1 MAITIIEQPQTYTPL
16 YNDIVAVI
24 SSNQISQPK
33 FKYGLDVYATIE
45 GSGDVLIGRLKSPV
59 LSTII
64 DVSGVPTYAPYAYFN
79 VRDILKGSN
88 LFASRAY
95 AFLDKSHPIKLI
107 PGEEYASA
115 ITSTPVYYSA
125 TGQTMNT
132 TVFNGALRLT
142 EYVDFVPA
150 DLINPTTIAATSGIG
165 QYALSTFVSPR
176 KILQSSVVELS
187 FLCNGGTNTR
197 AVVTYY
203 NGATSLGT
211 QNISVTTA
219 NKTDITVDVSPSVLT
234 IPSGTTRYTV
244 QLKRISNGNALSEAY
259 EYEFDTECTK
269 FEKVNVYFQNKWGGY
284 DNSIFAMR
292 ETKTD
297 NIDRKT
303 FEKPD
308 RYVTGYNYYNLSQ
321 TTYSSKISTQ
331 HILNT
336 NWVDEPTMNWL
347 SELVESNSVLMS
359 YDSELEV
366 STGVNAS
373 IDVRF
378 DDWNTEGTSTT
389 TDGRSFVTPLGSLSF
404 SIPSGTFY
412 ETFGDD
418 WIDAVVIPA
427 LQASGL
433 NTNYDFINVG
443 DASTAIVRI
452 TAKNYGSSYSF
463 TSNSAIG
470 ATTVL
475 NLVAGVDDT
484 YTLPTLLPVKV
495 DTQNF
500 VWKKQEVDKLFQL
513 QLTVTET
520 PTLERQY
527 Q

>member
-1 MAITIIEQPQTYTPL
+1 MAITIVEQPQTYTPL
-16 YNDIVAVI
+16 YNDIVTVL
-24 SSNQISQPK
+24 SSNKTTEAK
-33 FKYGLDVYATIE
+33 FKFCLDVKVNIE
-45 GSGDVLIGRLKSPV
+45 GLGLTTLGRLKTPV
-59 LSTII
+59 VYNQLTGAS
-64 DVSGVPTYAPYAYFN
+64 VGFFN
-79 VRDILKGSN
+79 VKELLQGSN
-88 LFASRAY
+88 FFATKNNY
-95 AFLDKSHPIKLI
+95 VFHDISHPIQLV

-115 ITSTPVYYSA
+115 ITSAPVYYPA

-132 TVFNGALRLT
+132 TVFNGALRLK
-142 EYVDFVPA
+142 EYVDFVPT
-150 DLINPTTIAATSGIG
+150 DLINTTTIAASSGIG

-187 FLCNGGTNTR
+187 FLCNGGTNTK

-203 NGATSLGT
+203 NGSTSLGT
-211 QNISVTTA
+211 QDISVTTA

-234 IPSGTTRYTV
+234 IPLTTTKYTV
-244 QLKRISNGNALSEAY
+244 QLKRISNGNALSDAY
-259 EYEFDTECTK
+259 TYEFDTECTK
-269 FEKVNVYFQNKWGGY
+269 FDKVNVYFQNKWGGY

-297 NIDRKT
+297 SIDRKT
-303 FEKPD
+303 YEKPD
-308 RYVTGYNYYNLSQ
+308 RYVATYDYYNLSQ

-359 YDSELEV
+359 YDEN
-366 STGVNAS
+366 GGQFAS
-373 IDVRF
+373 IDIIFPNWVSE
-378 DDWNTEGTSTT
+378 DTSSS

-412 ETFGDD
+412 ETFAADY
-418 WIDAVVIPA
+418 ISNVVIHE
-427 LQASGL
+427 LETSGL
-433 NTNYDFINVG
+433 NTNYNFINIGTQTV
-443 DASTAIVRI
+443 AAVRI
-452 TAKNYGSSYSF
+452 TAKTYGPNYSF

-470 ATTVL
+470 TTTID
-475 NLVAGVDDT
+475 NLIEGTDM
-484 YTLPTLLPVKV
+484 PTLLPVKV

>member
-1 MAITIIEQPQTYTPL
+1 MAITIVEQPQTYTPL

-24 SSNQISQPK
+24 SSNKTTEAK
-33 FKYGLDVYATIE
+33 FKFCLDVKVNIE
-45 GSGDVLIGRLKSPV
+45 GLGLTTLGRLKTPV
-59 LSTII
+59 VYNQLTGAS
-64 DVSGVPTYAPYAYFN
+64 VGFFN
-79 VRDILKGSN
+79 VKELLQGSN
-88 LFASRAY
+88 FFATKNNY
-95 AFLDKSHPIKLI
+95 VFHDISHPIQLV

-115 ITSTPVYYSA
+115 ITSAPVYYAA

-132 TVFNGALRLT
+132 TVFNGALRLK
-142 EYVDFVPA
+142 EYIDFVPT
-150 DLINPTTIAATSGIG
+150 DLINTTTIAASSGIG
-165 QYALSTFVSPR
+165 QYPLTTFVSPR

-187 FLCNGGTNTR
+187 FLCNGGTNTK

-203 NGATSLGT
+203 NGSTSLGT
-211 QNISVTTA
+211 QDISVTTA

-234 IPSGTTRYTV
+234 IPLTTTKYTV
-244 QLKRISNGNALSEAY
+244 QLKRISNGNALSDAY
-259 EYEFDTECTK
+259 TYEFDTECTK
-269 FEKVNVYFQNKWGGY
+269 FDKVNVYFQNKWGGY

-297 NIDRKT
+297 SIDRKT
-303 FEKPD
+303 YEKPD
-308 RYVTGYNYYNLSQ
+308 RYVATYNYYNLSQ

-359 YDSELEV
+359 YNDELEV
-366 STGVNAS
+366 SAGVKAS

-378 DDWNTEGTSTT
+378 DDWNTEGTSAT

-412 ETFGDD
+412 ETYADD
-418 WIDAVVIPA
+418 WISAVVIPA
-427 LQASGL
+427 LEASGL

-443 DASTAIVRI
+443 DASTATVRI

-470 ATTVL
+470 ATTAL

>member
-1 MAITIIEQPQTYTPL
+1 MAITIVEQPKTYTPL
-16 YNDIVAVI
+16 YNDIVAVV
-24 SSNQISQPK
+24 SSNKTTEAK
-33 FKYGLDVYATIE
+33 FKFCLDVKVNIE
-45 GSGDVLIGRLKSPV
+45 GLGLTTLGRLKSPV
-59 LSTII
+59 VYSQSTGAS
-64 DVSGVPTYAPYAYFN
+64 VGYFN
-79 VRDILKGSN
+79 IKDILKGSN
-88 LFASRAY
+88 FFASKNSY
-95 AFLDKSHPIKLI
+95 VFHDISHPIQLV

-115 ITSTPVYYSA
+115 ITSSPVYYAA

-132 TVFNGALRLT
+132 TVFNGALRLK

-187 FLCNGGTNTR
+187 FLCDGGTNTK

-211 QNISVTTA
+211 QDISVTTA
-219 NKTDITVDVSPSVLT
+219 NKTDITVNVSPSVLT
-234 IPSGTTRYTV
+234 IPFGTTRYTV
-244 QLKRISNGNALSEAY
+244 QLKRISNGNALSDTY

-269 FEKVNVYFQNKWGGY
+269 FDKVNVYFQNKWGGY

-308 RYVTGYNYYNLSQ
+308 RYVDGYNYYNLSQ
-321 TTYSSKISTQ
+321 TTYSSKINTQ

-359 YDSELEV
+359 YNDDLV
-366 STGVNAS
+366 VGDGVKAS
-373 IDVRF
+373 IDVTF
-378 DDWNTEGTSTT
+378 TNWVSEGTSTT

-404 SIPSGTFY
+404 SIPSGTAY
-412 ETFGDD
+412 GTFGDD
-418 WIDAVVIPA
+418 YITDVVIPV

-433 NTNYDFINVG
+433 NTNYDFINIG
-443 DASTAIVRI
+443 DTGTAAVRI
-452 TAKNYGSSYSF
+452 TAKNFGASYSF

-470 ATTVL
+470 TTSVS
-475 NLVAGVDDT
+475 NLVAGVNNT
-484 YTLPTLLPVKV
+484 YTMPTLLPVKV

>member
-1 MAITIIEQPQTYTPL
+1 MAITIVEQPKTYTPL
-16 YNDIVAVI
+16 YNDIVAVV
-24 SSNQISQPK
+24 SSNKTTEAK
-33 FKYGLDVYATIE
+33 FKFCLDVKVNIE
-45 GSGDVLIGRLKSPV
+45 GLGLTTLGRLKSPV
-59 LSTII
+59 VYSQSTGAS
-64 DVSGVPTYAPYAYFN
+64 VGYFN
-79 VRDILKGSN
+79 IKDILKGSN
-88 LFASRAY
+88 FFSSKNSY
-95 AFLDKSHPIKLI
+95 VFHDISHPIQLV

-115 ITSTPVYYSA
+115 ITSAPVYYAA
-125 TGQTMNT
+125 TGQTINT
-132 TVFNGALRLT
+132 TVFNGALRLK

-165 QYALSTFVSPR
+165 QYPLTTFISPR
-176 KILQSSVVELS
+176 RVLQSSIVELS
-187 FLCNGGTNTR
+187 FLCNGGTNTK

-211 QNISVTTA
+211 QDISVTTA
-219 NKTDITVDVSPSVLT
+219 NRTDITVNVSPSVLT
-234 IPSGTTRYTV
+234 IPLGTTRYTV
-244 QLKRISNGNALSEAY
+244 QLKRISNGNPLSNTY

-269 FEKVNVYFQNKWGGY
+269 FDKVNVYFQNKWGGY

-308 RYVTGYNYYNLSQ
+308 RYVDGYNYYNLSK
-321 TTYSSKISTQ
+321 TTYSSKINTQ

-347 SELVESNSVLMS
+347 SELVESNSVLIS
-359 YDSELEV
+359 YDDN
-366 STGVNAS
+366 GGQFAS
-373 IDVRF
+373 IDIIFPNWVS
-378 DDWNTEGTSTT
+378 EGTSST
-389 TDGRSFVTPLGSLSF
+389 TDGHSFVTPLGSLSF

-418 WIDAVVIPA
+418 YISGVVIPA
-427 LQASGL
+427 LVASGL
-433 NTNYDFINVG
+433 NTNYNFTNIG
-443 DASTAIVRI
+443 SASIAAVRI
-452 TAKNYGSSYSF
+452 TAKTYGSNYAF

-470 ATTVL
+470 TTTIA
-475 NLVAGVDDT
+475 NLIEGT
-484 YTLPTLLPVKV
+484 NMPTLLPVKV

>member
-1 MAITIIEQPQTYTPL
+1 MAITIVEQPKTYTPL
-16 YNDIVAVI
+16 YNDIVAVV
-24 SSNQISQPK
+24 SSNKTTEAK
-33 FKYGLDVYATIE
+33 FKFCLDVKVNIE
-45 GSGDVLIGRLKSPV
+45 GLGLTTLGRLKSPV
-59 LSTII
+59 VYSQSTGAS
-64 DVSGVPTYAPYAYFN
+64 VGYFN
-79 VRDILKGSN
+79 IKDILKGSN
-88 LFASRAY
+88 FFASKNSY
-95 AFLDKSHPIKLI
+95 VFHDISHPIQLV

-115 ITSTPVYYSA
+115 ITSAPVYYAA

-132 TVFNGALRLT
+132 TVFNGALRLK

-165 QYALSTFVSPR
+165 QYALSAFVSPR
-176 KILQSSVVELS
+176 KVLQSSVVELS
-187 FLCNGGTNTR
+187 FLCNGGTNTK

-211 QNISVTTA
+211 QDISVTTA
-219 NKTDITVDVSPSVLT
+219 NKTDITVNVSPSVLT
-234 IPSGTTRYTV
+234 IPFGTTRYTV
-244 QLKRISNGNALSEAY
+244 QLKRISNGNALSDTY

-269 FEKVNVYFQNKWGGY
+269 FDKVNVYFQNKWGGY

-308 RYVTGYNYYNLSQ
+308 RYVDGYNYYNLSQ
-321 TTYSSKISTQ
+321 TTYSSKINTQ

-336 NWVDEPTMNWL
+336 DWVDEPTMNWL
-347 SELVESNSVLMS
+347 SELMESNSVLMS
-359 YDSELEV
+359 YDDN
-366 STGVNAS
+366 GGQFAS
-373 IDVRF
+373 IDIIFPNWVS
-378 DDWNTEGTSTT
+378 EGTSTT

-404 SIPSGTFY
+404 SIPSGTAY
-412 ETFGDD
+412 GTFGDD
-418 WIDAVVIPA
+418 YITDVVIPA

-433 NTNYDFINVG
+433 NTNYDFINIG
-443 DASTAIVRI
+443 DASTAAVRI
-452 TAKNYGSSYSF
+452 TAKTYGSNYAF

-470 ATTVL
+470 TTTVA
-475 NLVAGVDDT
+475 NLVEGTDM
-484 YTLPTLLPVKV
+484 PTLLPVKV

>member
-1 MAITIIEQPQTYTPL
+1 MAITIVEQPQTYTPL

-24 SSNQISQPK
+24 SSNQTSQAK
-33 FKYGLDVYATIE
+33 FKFCLDVKVNIE
-45 GSGDVLIGRLKSPV
+45 GLGLTTLGRLKTPV
-59 LSTII
+59 VYNQLTGAS
-64 DVSGVPTYAPYAYFN
+64 VGFFN
-79 VRDILKGSN
+79 VKELLQGSN
-88 LFASRAY
+88 FFATKNNY
-95 AFLDKSHPIKLI
+95 VFHDISHPIQLV

-115 ITSTPVYYSA
+115 ITSAPVYYAA

-132 TVFNGALRLT
+132 TVFNGALRLK
-142 EYVDFVPA
+142 EYIDFVPA
-150 DLINPTTIAATSGIG
+150 DLINTTTIAASSGIG

-219 NKTDITVDVSPSVLT
+219 NKTDITVNVSPSVLT
-234 IPSGTTRYTV
+234 IPSGTTKYTV
-244 QLKRISNGNALSEAY
+244 QLKRISNGNALSDAY
-259 EYEFDTECTK
+259 TYEFDTECTK
-269 FEKVNVYFQNKWGGY
+269 FDKVNVYFQNKWGGY

-297 NIDRKT
+297 SIDRKT
-303 FEKPD
+303 YEKPD
-308 RYVTGYNYYNLSQ
+308 RYVATYNYYNLSQ

-366 STGVNAS
+366 STGVKAS
-373 IDVRF
+373 CDIIF
-378 DDWNTEGTSTT
+378 NDWVSEGTSILD
-389 TDGRSFVTPLGSLSF
+389 DGCSFVTPNGSF
-404 SIPSGTFY
+404 SFFVPE
-412 ETFGDD
+412 ETFFEADASD
-418 WIDAVVIPA
+418 FIDTIVREYFN
-427 LQASGL
+427 LGGL
-433 NTNYDFINVG
+433 NAYYDLINT
-443 DASTAIVRI
+443 STLTSA
-452 TAKNYGSSYSF
+452 TAKIVAKNTGSIYSF
-463 TSNSAIG
+463 TTATSIGSCGISNII
-470 ATTVL
+470 
-475 NLVAGVDDT
+475 AGVKDNYDM
-484 YTLPTLLPVKV
+484 PTLLPVKV

>member
-1 MAITIIEQPQTYTPL
+1 MAITIIEQPKTYTPL

-24 SSNQISQPK
+24 NSNKISQPK

-79 VRDILKGSN
+79 VKDILQGSN

-95 AFLDKSHPIKLI
+95 AFLDKSHPIKLV

-115 ITSTPVYYSA
+115 ITSAPVYYSA

-132 TVFNGALRLT
+132 TVFNGALRLK

-176 KILQSSVVELS
+176 RILQSSVVELS

-234 IPSGTTRYTV
+234 IPIGTTRYTV
-244 QLKRISNGNALSEAY
+244 QLKRISNGNALSDTY

-359 YDSELEV
+359 YDDN
-366 STGVNAS
+366 GGNGGQFAS
-373 IDVRF
+373 IDVIF
-378 DDWNTEGTSTT
+378 TDWESEGTSTT

-404 SIPSGTFY
+404 SIPSGTGY
-412 ETFGDD
+412 DTFGDD
-418 WIDAVVIPA
+418 YIDNVVIPA

-433 NTNYDFINVG
+433 NTNYNFINIG
-443 DASTAIVRI
+443 GASLAAVRI
-452 TAKNYGSSYSF
+452 TAKNYGSSYAF

-470 ATTVL
+470 TTSVA
-475 NLVAGVDDT
+475 NLVEGTDM
-484 YTLPTLLPVKV
+484 PTLLPVKV